1 MESFFIVS
9 STSDAIEVNENI
21 QTRNAP
27 ADIQT
32 KRVNGQRV
40 LRRAASVTRD
50 LRSQDEQGRGAF
62 ADDEIALPMAG
73 LAAAFNGFRTIM
85 D

>member
-40 LRRAASVTRD
+40 
-50 LRSQDEQGRGAF
+50 
-62 ADDEIALPMAG
+62 ALPCRG
-73 LAAAFNGFRTIM
+73 GI
-85 D
+85 